1 MKKLVVALALCAS
14 SMGAWA
20 QTYLS
25 FEMLSS
31 ITNTVVGSV
40 QVVLYPDKPPFA
52 IEGDQHQAFAGMF
65 AAQTAGGVKLIPP
78 IVQVVNGSV
87 VAIQGNGYADTS
99 TVAFPR
105 FFSQSINLNGV
116 NFTSSVLEF
125 NNATGVSKSYND
137 YGTVL
142 FMPVVP
148 EPETYLLLF
157 AGLCLVAGAVRY
169 RRIAKYAPAA

>member
-1 MKKLVVALALCAS
+1 MKKLLVALALCAS

-40 QVVLYPDKPPFA
+40 QVVLHPDKLPFA
-52 IEGDQHQAFAGMF
+52 IEGDQHQAFAGMS
-65 AAQTAGGVKLIPP
+65 AAQTGEVKLIPP

-87 VAIQGNGYADTS
+87 VAIQGYGYGDTS
-99 TVAFPR
+99 IVAFPR
-105 FFSQSINLNGV
+105 FFSQYINLNGV

-142 FMPVVP
+142 FTPAVP

-157 AGLCLVAGAVRY
+157 AGLCLVAGAARY
-169 RRIAKYAPAA
+169 RRIAKYASAA